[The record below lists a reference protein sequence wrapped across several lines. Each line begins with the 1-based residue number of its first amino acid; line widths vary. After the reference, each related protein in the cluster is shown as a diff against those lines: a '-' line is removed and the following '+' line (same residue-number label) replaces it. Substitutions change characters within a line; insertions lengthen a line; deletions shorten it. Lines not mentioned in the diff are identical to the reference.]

1 LFQTFQDRLRRIP
14 GLIIFRYLSKQILQI
29 VSVVTAVLLVV
40 ALTGRF
46 IQYLGDAVAGDKSP
60 DILMLLMLYRIPEFL
75 LVILPLALFLAIIL
89 TYGRMYADNEMVI
102 LMSSGVSQRRL
113 FFHTMG
119 ASVLIMLIVAS
130 ISLYLAPL
138 GLRKGEELKLVQ
150 NQLTEIDLIVAGQ
163 FQSFGDGERV
173 TYVER
178 IRNAEQQGR
187 ELHNVFVA
195 LTPEGTAA
203 GEPPRILLADT
214 ARPEIDDENGSRF
227 IRLDN
232 VLEYDGSPGS
242 GAFTIGQFDS
252 QTILLPPPEEFGVV
266 LEESTLAT
274 TSLLGSSDVAHQAEM
289 QWRIST
295 LILIPVIVLIA
306 VPMSRIN
313 PRQGRY
319 SKLFPAALLYVAYFV
334 SLEFCRDL
342 IADGAFS
349 PVLGLWWI
357 HLIFIAI
364 GIAAYVIRLDQFFA
378 RGKPAT

>member
-1 LFQTFQDRLRRIP
+1 M
-14 GLIIFRYLSKQILQI
+14 IIFRYLSKQILQI

-138 GLRKGEELKLVQ
+138 GLRKSEELTSAQ
-150 NQLTEIDLIVAGQ
+150 NQLTEVDLIAAGQ
-163 FQSFGDGERV
+163 FQSFGGGERI
-173 TYVER
+173 TYAER
-178 IRNAEQQGR
+178 IQNAAQQGR

-195 LTPEGTAA
+195 LSPEGAAA

-214 ARPEIDDENGSRF
+214 ARPEIDSETGARF

-232 VLEYDGSPGS
+232 VLEYDGSPGL

-252 QTILLPPPEEFGVV
+252 MAILLPPPEEFEAV

-274 TSLLGSSDVAHQAEM
+274 TSLLGSTDVAHQAEI

-295 LILIPVIVLIA
+295 LILIPVIALIA
-306 VPMSRIN
+306 VPMSRVN

-319 SKLFPAALLYVAYFV
+319 SKLFPAALLYVVYFV

-342 IADGAFS
+342 IADGEFS

-364 GIAAYVIRLDQFFA
+364 GIAAYVIRMDQFFA